1 MTTKDDWAGYPVRPA
16 LVNYHDH
23 LELNHYPRTRPR
35 DRYANAHD
43 WADDVNACLDAPP
56 YRQLRAYT
64 FFEKA
69 FIGALKNLLCG
80 VTTVFQH
87 GEPKRALF
95 SQAFPVRV
103 VRRYGWAHSLH
114 LTPAPA
120 LQRAYRATPR
130 GARFFVH
137 LAEGTDERARAEYA
151 RLKALGCVGAQT
163 VLVHG
168 VGMSADDIDDARAR
182 GCWLVAC
189 PTTNAYLLGAVAD
202 VPRWRGQV
210 VLGSDSRLT
219 ADGDLLAEIATAQGA
234 GWQTTPAP
242 FADVNA
248 LTKRDFIIAEALT
261 ARTDVQLVVRDG
273 VALFGTPALMA
284 RARVPV
290 VACTLDGQERAI
302 HARLA
307 ECYRR
312 VKLKEVGFVLDDSP
326 RKRWRFR
333 LWQRS

>member
-1 MTTKDDWAGYPVRPA
+1 MTTKDDWAGYPVRSA

-43 WADDVNACLDAPP
+43 WADDVNASLEREP
-56 YRQLRAYT
+56 YRGLRAYT

-69 FIGALKNLLCG
+69 FIGALKNLFCG

-87 GEPKRALF
+87 GAPKHELF
-95 SQAFPVRV
+95 GSAFPVRV

-114 LTPAPA
+114 LTPALA
-120 LQRAYRATPR
+120 LQRAYRAMPR
-130 GARFFVH
+130 GARFFIH
-137 LAEGTDERARAEYA
+137 LAEGTDDRARGEYV
-151 RLKALGCVGAQT
+151 RLKALGLVGART

-189 PTTNAYLLGAVAD
+189 PTTNAYLLGALAD
-202 VPRWRGQV
+202 APRWRGRV
-210 VLGSDSRLT
+210 LLGSDSRLT
-219 ADGDLLAEIATAQGA
+219 ADGDLLAELATAQRL
-234 GWQTTPAP
+234 GWQVALAP
-242 FADVNA
+242 FDDVNA
-248 LTKRDFIIAEALT
+248 LARHDFIIAEALT
-261 ARTDVQLVVRDG
+261 TRTDIQLVVRDG
-273 VALFGTPALMA
+273 VALFGTPALMQ
-284 RARVPV
+284 RARVPF
-290 VACTLDGQERAI
+290 VACTLDGQARAV

-307 ECYRR
+307 EWIRR
-312 VKLKEVGFVLDDSP
+312 VKLKEEGFALGDSP
-326 RKRWRFR
+326 RKRWRLG